1 MRYSE
6 AVKRHKEE
14 TKQRI
19 LDNILEAAEKEKN
32 APHSFDNSGYEITT
46 NETDNNEKE
55 TITMKET
62 MFNEVSRRKTS
73 VIAAACAAL
82 IIGCGAAA
90 FTHSG
95 QIQKDDKV
103 SMTAASA
110 GSSAS
115 TTVLNGSSSDES
127 IAQSDTDES
136 ITDEESTADTDTSS
150 ASDSKAST
158 ASSSDTSSKDTSSG
172 KPSTTSSAA
181 DTSSGNTVTVST
193 PDVVTST
200 PDTSASEQKEKTVPD
215 LKENFDELL
224 SSSDRIV
231 AGDIVEAEPV
241 IVTKPD
247 GSKVYCIKYNIH
259 GDYVYTTST
268 DRLNYADEWHT
279 IIYQPV
285 AEGSTSQLEYSDF
298 AVFMVSDNGGINMT
312 AGNGVFTYS
321 DHKFRSVAGNS
332 GSINDA
338 LTDYIFNKVLFGRNF
353 NIVQNWV
360 HYYLNEDYTIEDIAD
375 DRYPFEASFLSWDES
390 RGEYILSNNT
400 NPLHDK
406 ISKLLCGKNDKY
418 FQYYTAGTFGRYDGS
433 ELEIIDNAA
442 PVVYDSDRFEIV
454 MDSTYINSKN
464 NVVDFYF
471 TIIPKEGSGIAFND
485 NTVYKINCNSAKM
498 LEDMGKYFNTDAIIV
513 SDGGQFASSQDG
525 SISFEVALYQTNPNG
540 KLKFDYDKEFS
551 FNINGITNVDGT
563 PFINDDMQ
571 INFKIDPNT
580 ASFTGIDMV
589 NIDNG

>member
-215 LKENFDELL
+215 LKANFDELL

-231 AGDIVEAEPV
+231 AGDIVEAEPAV
-241 IVTKPD
+241 VTKPD

-321 DHKFRSVAGNS
+321 DHKFRSVAGNN

-338 LTDYIFNKVLFGRNF
+338 LTDYIWSACIFIIWSAAYNKIYNYRLR
-353 NIVQNWV
+353 
-360 HYYLNEDYTIEDIAD
+360 
-375 DRYPFEASFLSWDES
+375 
-390 RGEYILSNNT
+390 
-400 NPLHDK
+400 
-406 ISKLLCGKNDKY
+406 
-418 FQYYTAGTFGRYDGS
+418 
-433 ELEIIDNAA
+433 
-442 PVVYDSDRFEIV
+442 
-454 MDSTYINSKN
+454 
-464 NVVDFYF
+464 DF
-471 TIIPKEGSGIAFND
+471 
-485 NTVYKINCNSAKM
+485 
-498 LEDMGKYFNTDAIIV
+498 
-513 SDGGQFASSQDG
+513 
-525 SISFEVALYQTNPNG
+525 
-540 KLKFDYDKEFS
+540 
-551 FNINGITNVDGT
+551 
-563 PFINDDMQ
+563 
-571 INFKIDPNT
+571 
-580 ASFTGIDMV
+580 
-589 NIDNG
+589 